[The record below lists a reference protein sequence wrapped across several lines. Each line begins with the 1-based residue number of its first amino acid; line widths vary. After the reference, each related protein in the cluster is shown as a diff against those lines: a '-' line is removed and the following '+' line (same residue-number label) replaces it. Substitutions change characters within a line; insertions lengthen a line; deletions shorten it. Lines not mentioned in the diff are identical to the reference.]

1 MNRKLEKK
9 ISDPK
14 KALLKAQKYCAYQER
29 CQQEVRE
36 KLYEWGVLPK
46 VLENVIAELIIA
58 NFINEERFAKIYA
71 GGKFRIKKWGRI
83 KIAVKLQSKNISEYC
98 IKKGLEEIDEED
110 YLETLREVI
119 EKKARILDEKN
130 DYLRK
135 NKIARYAIRKGFE
148 PGLVWEVLKILKL
161 WKTRILSI
169 RI

>member
-1 MNRKLEKK
+1 MRRNLKKK

-29 CQQEVRE
+29 CHQEVRE
-36 KLYEWGVLPK
+36 KLYEWRVLPE
-46 VLENVIAELIIA
+46 VLENTIAELIIA
-58 NFINEERFAKIYA
+58 NFINEERFAKVYA

-83 KIAVKLQSKNISEYC
+83 KIEGKLRSKNISVYC

-110 YLETLREVI
+110 YLKTLREVI
-119 EKKARILDEKN
+119 EKKARNLDEKN

-148 PGLVWEVLKILKL
+148 PGLVWEVLKELE
-161 WKTRILSI
+161 
-169 RI
+169 

>member
-1 MNRKLEKK
+1 MRRNLKKK

-36 KLYEWGVLPK
+36 KLYEWRVLPE
-46 VLENVIAELIIA
+46 VLENTIAELITS
-58 NFINEERFAKIYA
+58 NFINEERFAKVYA

-83 KIAVKLQSKNISEYC
+83 KIEGKLRSKNISVYC
-98 IKKGLEEIDEED
+98 IKKGLAEIDEED
-110 YLETLREVI
+110 YLKTLREII
-119 EKKARILDEKN
+119 EKKARNLDEKN

-148 PGLVWEVLKILKL
+148 PGLVWEVLKKFE
-161 WKTRILSI
+161 
-169 RI
+169 

>member
-1 MNRKLEKK
+1 MRRNLKNK

-29 CQQEVRE
+29 CHQEVRE
-36 KLYEWGVLPK
+36 KLYEWRVLPE
-46 VLENVIAELIIA
+46 VLENTIAELITS
-58 NFINEERFAKIYA
+58 NFINEERFAKVYA

-83 KIAVKLQSKNISEYC
+83 KIEGKLRSKNISVYC

-110 YLETLREVI
+110 YLKTLREVI
-119 EKKARILDEKN
+119 EKKARNLDEKN

-148 PGLVWEVLKILKL
+148 QGLVWEVLKILKL
-161 WKTRILSI
+161 
-169 RI
+169 